1 MPDRI
6 HEKYIQRTF
15 ELANHGLGTTSPNPL
30 VGAVIVH
37 DGKIIGEGFHHHL
50 GSPHAEI
57 VALENVEDKSL
68 LKESTLYVNLEPCA
82 HHGLTPPCTTA
93 ILKAGIS
100 RVVVSNKDPN
110 PKVKESESILNA
122 AGVCVTYG
130 ILEQEGSHLNR
141 RFFKRLRENS
151 PWVILKWAQTTDGFM
166 DVDRSKSAPG
176 VAWITD
182 ERTKILTHQWRAQ
195 EDAILIGV
203 NSVINDDPQLTAREV
218 EGKQPLRI
226 LIDPQLRCPSNRK
239 VFDTSAKTVVVNTI
253 REDLE
258 VNNPLWMVDKNEP
271 IAPQILA
278 RLGALE
284 VNSLIIEGG
293 RTTLQHFI
301 DHGLWDEA
309 RILTG
314 ANPIDGHDRAPQI
327 KGSLWESI
335 EYGPDQIE
343 IFGKR

>member
-1 MPDRI
+1 MSERI

-37 DGKIIGEGFHHHL
+37 EDRIIGEGFHQHS

-68 LKESTLYVNLEPCA
+68 LKESILYVNLEPCA

-93 ILKAGIS
+93 IINAGIAK
-100 RVVVSNKDPN
+100 VVVSNKDPN
-110 PKVKESESILNA
+110 PKVKESESILTE

-130 ILEQEGSHLNR
+130 VLEQEGAHINR
-141 RFFKRLRENS
+141 RFFKRLHENR
-151 PWVILKWAQTTDGFM
+151 PWVILKWAQTPDGFM
-166 DVDRSKSAPG
+166 DVDRSKSEPG
-176 VAWITD
+176 VAWITN

-203 NSVINDDPQLTAREV
+203 NSVINDDPELTAREFQ
-218 EGKQPLRI
+218 GKQPLRI
-226 LIDPQLRCPSNRK
+226 VIDPQLRCPSNRK
-239 VFDTSAKTVVVNTI
+239 VFDNSAPTVVVNTI
-253 REDLE
+253 RENLE
-258 VNNPLWMVDKNEP
+258 VNNPLWIVDKQKP
-271 IAPQILA
+271 IIPQVLS
-278 RLGALE
+278 RLGKLG

-293 RTTLQHFI
+293 RKTLQNFI

-314 ANPIDGHDRAPQI
+314 IMPIDGHDRAPEI
-327 KGSLWESI
+327 KGSLWESF